1 MQFAQVTEISK
12 IETEIIMLK
21 NQTAQNIIEIGRRLI
36 KAKEMLPHG
45 EWGKWLEEKVEFTQ
59 QTANKFMRVANEMGN
74 YASMLNSG
82 SAKLFALLSLPEPD
96 RETFIETQPIEGM
109 TTRELQQAIKEKKE
123 LQKQLE
129 EIQARPPRVEV
140 REVEKIPSDYYDLR
154 KKAERLERELINKN
168 HELETATAN
177 KQILEKKA
185 QLNDAE
191 AKKYKELKDQ
201 IEKLSQQKNDLGR
214 QIKARTEL
222 SGLVVKVEHFLK
234 TELAPIKYSRAID
247 EAAEDE
253 IVIRNLTDIVNR
265 VSSWCKEMER
275 YITNNVYV
283 IESEGYEW
291 ER

>member
-1 MQFAQVTEISK
+1 MSDLQVTEISK